1 MTVAFPFLWQIFSLI
16 SQHPPPRIFQF
27 ITSEDRALYD
37 KDNLGGMLSDWANVR
52 LRAFSELICA
62 NLLLNF
68 CGFLIYRFCA
78 LLRCRSHRAVVPA
91 T

>member
-1 MTVAFPFLWQIFSLI
+1 MLPLDIHFSLEWQTFSLI

-52 LRAFSELICA
+52 SRTFPSAYMSL
-62 NLLLNF
+62 
-68 CGFLIYRFCA
+68 
-78 LLRCRSHRAVVPA
+78 V
-91 T
+91 